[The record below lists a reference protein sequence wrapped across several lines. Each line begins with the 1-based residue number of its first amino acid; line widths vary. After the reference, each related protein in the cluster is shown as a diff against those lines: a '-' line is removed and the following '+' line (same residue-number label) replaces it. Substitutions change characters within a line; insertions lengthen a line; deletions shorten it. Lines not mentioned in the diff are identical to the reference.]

1 MKRKLGIF
9 FGLFLLVAL
18 LASIILFLARPPM
31 SNSTQPS
38 ANMLI
43 VTQDGK
49 LTVVSPASYA
59 NFKVIAVRKPATN
72 AASAVTN
79 SENK

>member
-1 MKRKLGIF
+1 MKRKLGILVS
-9 FGLFLLVAL
+9 LFLLIAL
-18 LASIILFLARPPM
+18 LASIILLARPART
-31 SNSTQPS
+31 NSTQTT

-49 LTVVSPASYA
+49 LTVVLPSSYA
-59 NFKVIAVRKPATN
+59 NFKVVVAGKTATN
-72 AASAVTN
+72 ATSAATN